1 MTVLSPV
8 QSKPTSWQVTVGAEG
23 IAAAQFARCGFDVS
37 VQFGPNRPWYDLV
50 VAKAGNLLKVSV
62 KGSDDGRWAL
72 TETFLK
78 RAADLKGKQA
88 NYKGAIDL
96 WLDHHG
102 SRSVC
107 CLVQFKDV
115 SIGELPRIYL
125 ASPHEVAQ
133 KLRET
138 AERLGNSSL
147 HERYEW
153 TSATDGSETIETLP
167 PGWFF
172 SEERVQELL
181 ALQGS
186 GAQMKPL
193 PQRVTAPVQLWPAPG
208 ILPHG
213 PQTASA
219 LGA

>member
-1 MTVLSPV
+1 MTILSHV
-8 QSKPTSWQVTVGAEG
+8 QSKPNSWQVTVGAEG

-62 KGSDDGRWAL
+62 KGSDDGSWSL

-107 CLVQFKDV
+107 CLVQFQGV

-125 ASPHEVAQ
+125 ASPSELAQ
-133 KLRET
+133 KLREA
-138 AERLGNSSL
+138 AERLGSPSL
-147 HERYEW
+147 YETYGW
-153 TSATDGSETIETLP
+153 TPEAGGPETIETLP
-167 PGWFF
+167 PSWFF

-181 ALQGS
+181 TLQGV
-186 GAQMKPL
+186 GAHLKPL
-193 PQRVTAPVQLWPAPG
+193 PQRVTLPVSIWPAPG

-213 PQTASA
+213 PLTVST